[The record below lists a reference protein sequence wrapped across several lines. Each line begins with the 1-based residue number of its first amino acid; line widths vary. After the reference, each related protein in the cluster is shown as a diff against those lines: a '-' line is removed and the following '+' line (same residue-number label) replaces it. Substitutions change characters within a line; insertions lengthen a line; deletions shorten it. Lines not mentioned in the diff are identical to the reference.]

1 MFKVSSKYFKASALA
16 CLTLFM
22 LVSMMVLAQP
32 QAEAKD
38 HAKFDKDG
46 NLIQPKDFA
55 WRKWIYVG
63 TPVTPNSLNP
73 PEAPFPEFHNVY
85 MDTSSFDH
93 YSKTGE
99 FPDDT
104 LLIKELVSVGATK
117 AASGN
122 GFFEGDFIGLEAAYK
137 SKKRYPDEPG
147 NWVYFSFSHKPPP
160 YPESAKLQPAAS
172 CNACHQAAA
181 AEDWVF
187 TQYYPVL
194 RAAKAMAKEKKK

>member
-1 MFKVSSKYFKASALA
+1 MYKVISKYLYASTLA
-16 CLTLFM
+16 CLTVIM
-22 LVSMMVLAQP
+22 LVSMMVIAQP
-32 QAEAKD
+32 QAEAKE

-46 NLIQPKDFA
+46 NLIQPKDFE
-55 WRKWIYVG
+55 WRKWMYVG

-85 MDTSSFDH
+85 MDPSSFEH

-99 FPDDT
+99 FPDGT

-117 AASGN
+117 AVSGN

-137 SKKRYPDEPG
+137 SNKRYPDEPG
-147 NWVYFSFSHKPPP
+147 GWVYFSFSHKPPP

-194 RAAKAMAKEKKK
+194 RAAQSVMKEKK

>member
-1 MFKVSSKYFKASALA
+1 MLIVNSKYFYASMLA
-16 CLTLFM
+16 CLVVIL

-32 QAEAKD
+32 QAEAKE
-38 HAKFDKDG
+38 HAKFNKDG
-46 NLIQPKDFA
+46 NLIQPKDFE

-73 PEAPFPEFHNVY
+73 PEAAFPEFHNVY
-85 MDTSSFDH
+85 IDPGSFEH
-93 YSKTGE
+93 FSKTGE
-99 FPDDT
+99 FPEGT

-160 YPESAKLQPAAS
+160 YPASAKLMPAAACNS
-172 CNACHQAAA
+172 CHEINAAD
-181 AEDWVF
+181 DWVF

-194 RAAKAMAKEKKK
+194 RAAKPKK

>member
-1 MFKVSSKYFKASALA
+1 MLNLRSKYLFVSVLA
-16 CLTLFM
+16 CASLIL
-22 LVSMMVLAQP
+22 LLSMMILAQP
-32 QAEAKD
+32 QAEAKE

-46 NLIQPKDFA
+46 NLIQPKDYE

-85 MDTSSFDH
+85 MDPNSFDH

-99 FPDDT
+99 FPEGT

-117 AASGN
+117 ASSGN

-160 YPESAKLQPAAS
+160 YPESGKLQPTAS
-172 CNACHQAAA
+172 CNACHQATAG
-181 AEDWVF
+181 EDWVF
-187 TQYYPVL
+187 TQFYPVL
-194 RAAKAMAKEKKK
+194 RAAKAAVKKK

>member
-1 MFKVSSKYFKASALA
+1 MLNVSSRYLSLSVLA
-16 CLTLFM
+16 CAVVIFM
-22 LVSMMVLAQP
+22 FMMIVLPGP
-32 QAEAKD
+32 QAEAKE

-46 NLIQPKDFA
+46 NLIQPKDFE
-55 WRKWIYVG
+55 WRKWMYVG

-85 MDTSSFDH
+85 MDPSSFKH

-99 FPDDT
+99 FPDGT

-187 TQYYPVL
+187 TQYYPVI
-194 RAAKAMAKEKKK
+194 RAAQSVMKEKK

>member
-1 MFKVSSKYFKASALA
+1 MYKVISKCFLLRVCAFTAVMFLI
-16 CLTLFM
+16 
-22 LVSMMVLAQP
+22 MMVGFSTP
-32 QAEAKD
+32 QTEAKE

-85 MDTSSFDH
+85 IDPVSFEH

-99 FPDDT
+99 FPDGT

-137 SKKRYPDEPG
+137 NKKRYPDEPG

-160 YPESAKLQPAAS
+160 YPESAKLQPAPS
-172 CNACHQAAA
+172 CNACHQAFAGD
-181 AEDWVF
+181 DWVF

-194 RAAKAMAKEKKK
+194 RAAKAMMKEKKK

>member
-1 MFKVSSKYFKASALA
+1 MYRDLSNYFVYRVFTFVAVF
-16 CLTLFM
+16 LFI
-22 LVSMMVLAQP
+22 VMVGLSIP
-32 QAEAKD
+32 QAESKE
-38 HAKFDKDG
+38 HAQFDKEG

-55 WRKWIYVG
+55 WRKWIYIG
-63 TPVTPNSLNP
+63 TPLTPNSLNP

-85 MDTSSFDH
+85 MDPDSFEH

-99 FPDDT
+99 FPEGT
-104 LLIKELVSVGATK
+104 LLIKELVSVGATQ
-117 AASGN
+117 AVSGK

-160 YPESAKLQPAAS
+160 YPASAKLQPAAS

-194 RAAKAMAKEKKK
+194 RAAQSVMQGNK

>member
-1 MFKVSSKYFKASALA
+1 MFKISSKCLYASTLA
-16 CLTLFM
+16 CLAF
-22 LVSMMVLAQP
+22 VLLLSIIVISQP
-32 QAEAKD
+32 QAEAKE

-46 NLIQPKDFA
+46 NLIQPKDYE
-55 WRKWIYVG
+55 WRKWIFVG
-63 TPVTPNSLNP
+63 APVTPNSLNP

-85 MDTSSFDH
+85 MDPTSFKH

-99 FPDDT
+99 FPEGT

-117 AASGN
+117 ASSGN
-122 GFFEGDFIGLEAAYK
+122 GFFEGEFQGLEAAYK

-160 YPESAKLQPAAS
+160 YPESAKLQPSAS
-172 CNACHQAAA
+172 CNACHQATA

-194 RAAKAMAKEKKK
+194 RAAQSVMKEKK